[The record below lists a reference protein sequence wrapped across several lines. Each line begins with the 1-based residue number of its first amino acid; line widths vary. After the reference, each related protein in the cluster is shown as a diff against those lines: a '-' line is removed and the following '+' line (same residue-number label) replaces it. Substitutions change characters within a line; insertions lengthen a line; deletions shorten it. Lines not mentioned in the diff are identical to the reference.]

1 MLVDA
6 SSIRNDSVFT
16 SDNKKIGTVMNVI
29 LKCTSG
35 FPRFSILVFPAEQ
48 NWLEGYIKKNWG
60 KLTIDSIKKAFP
72 SKIPEIL
79 NDIKDKGTEE
89 AERIWNNYSK
99 DNIAKAQQEL
109 KKCYLI
115 PGLAIEESKRTKKEI
130 VLKIDLDRVE
140 NQFGYIGEPRVS
152 TTQDMAFFSASNIAR
167 RDAESLL
174 SVTLN
179 LSAIQ
184 DLEVQDCDGNTGCIH
199 DVQLDFEQNEVAKL
213 VVQTSGEEAANRLV
227 SADDFDFSTLTS
239 NKTFDSC
246 AELPFT

>member
-16 SDNKKIGTVMNVI
+16 SDSKKIGTIMNVI
-29 LKCTSG
+29 LKCASG

-48 NWLEGYIKKNWG
+48 NWLEDYIEKNWG

-72 SKIPEIL
+72 AKIPEIL
-79 NDIKDKGTEE
+79 DDIKDKGLEE
-89 AERIWNNYSK
+89 AERVWNDYSK
-99 DNIAKAQQEL
+99 DNITKAQQKL

-152 TTQDMAFFSASNIAR
+152 TTHDMAFFSASNIAR
-167 RDAESLL
+167 RDAEILL
-174 SVTLN
+174 PVTLN

-184 DLEVQDCDGNTGCIH
+184 DLEVQDCDGNTGNIL
-199 DVQLDFEQNEVAKL
+199 DIQLDFEHNEVAKL
-213 VVQTSGEEAANRLV
+213 VVLTSAKRLV

-239 NKTFDSC
+239 NKAFNSC